1 MSYTPNF
8 FEGWM
13 ASFINTRS
21 QMWAEVDRE
30 RYGSESA
37 KAIYDQIDNLQ
48 KNIQELEKRKLDLT
62 RAMAEGKTG
71 IAKELI
77 KEAASE
83 TKRATNRQS
92 KEARDRQKVV
102 DGDLKALQS
111 RQTAIRKNGEESWQE
126 ARKYVKR
133 ADQKLTQSWDNK
145 DGRGDF
151 TTWSLDQWRIWW
163 DESFAGRGTGE
174 ESAGLSYSSLG
185 IAMKPGSTLPNE
197 GAGAGV
203 FIEYYEHLLANY
215 SDPGSE
221 FANAVANGF
230 FMGLAPRDKNGDLIY
245 KNMEEYKKAYLWDVE
260 IDSLRSDAEASAN
273 ATPIEREMSG
283 QSTTTRT
290 GIDADDIRKQT
301 DTIYYGIH
309 GKRGETEIDLA
320 IADADLSIT
329 EKKAKLKELE
339 SQLGGLGSDDRA
351 STFGRGW
358 GWSSILEPPYVT
370 YFGKTEEEIAVNKML
385 ISISNDPAKLAQLR
399 AKLREYSSVE
409 EAAQDVG
416 EQVLVKGPDAVV
428 EEIVQEDPVAKQ
440 EAEIAAATGQTQE
453 AIAGEE
459 PAETRQPV
467 TEEQL
472 RDARERAG
480 LSPVEAVADGVD
492 EALAQ
497 EDSEWL
503 MENVGTEESVNDQLS
518 QVRKTIDDLEQQMD
532 EALAAGDDETAAK
545 LAEGLKN
552 VQNLEE
558 NLVALASGF
567 EENPDKSPEEVV
579 LGIGTDAPQFIES
592 ARAATT
598 AIAENTTDPIEQDEV
613 LSRLEAMPQTV
624 GRLGRF
630 SPPGQDPD
638 RPVIDA
644 LSQGEMLAGSVPEM
658 EGTDLLANYVSATTP
673 PPKRPGASPSEDPG
687 RRVLPGPMP
696 FLMSKQVSD
705 WVAEAKEA
713 LKDGKLQLN
722 EVDLIVDL
730 DDLGPSALKELLHP
744 DNQEGNNVFFD
755 LQSMAYDQGM
765 HDEETNERLQEVLA
779 ALPNVPGGVREA
791 GLAPMESTPEQ
802 AGPSVGTRVARWHG
816 GAPPDTTPPTLEEE
830 KAEAA
835 RASQYSLQHV
845 WNIYRAMRKEEE
857 GGGDQDYISATRDA
871 LVKALAMVTPED
883 KEYLGYDPEGQEVFK
898 EMLTSLARNPGAE
911 GVARHA
917 AQLRALDD
925 RRTVQDS
932 FGPDVT
938 PEQLQAGLDQARELQ
953 MKYQSDFDVGKR
965 VGENIGRADQ
975 RLVQA
980 RMDAERYGNY
990 ADMFER
996 QLGLISQ

>member
-1 MSYTPNF
+1 
-8 FEGWM
+8 
-13 ASFINTRS
+13 
-21 QMWAEVDRE
+21 
-30 RYGSESA
+30 
-37 KAIYDQIDNLQ
+37 
-48 KNIQELEKRKLDLT
+48 
-62 RAMAEGKTG
+62 
-71 IAKELI
+71 
-77 KEAASE
+77 
-83 TKRATNRQS
+83 
-92 KEARDRQKVV
+92 
-102 DGDLKALQS
+102 
-111 RQTAIRKNGEESWQE
+111 
-126 ARKYVKR
+126 
-133 ADQKLTQSWDNK
+133 
-145 DGRGDF
+145 
-151 TTWSLDQWRIWW
+151 
-163 DESFAGRGTGE
+163 
-174 ESAGLSYSSLG
+174 
-185 IAMKPGSTLPNE
+185 
-197 GAGAGV
+197 
-203 FIEYYEHLLANY
+203 
-215 SDPGSE
+215 
-221 FANAVANGF
+221 
-230 FMGLAPRDKNGDLIY
+230 
-245 KNMEEYKKAYLWDVE
+245 
-260 IDSLRSDAEASAN
+260 
-273 ATPIEREMSG
+273 
-283 QSTTTRT
+283 
-290 GIDADDIRKQT
+290 
-301 DTIYYGIH
+301 
-309 GKRGETEIDLA
+309 
-320 IADADLSIT
+320 
-329 EKKAKLKELE
+329 
-339 SQLGGLGSDDRA
+339 
-351 STFGRGW
+351 
-358 GWSSILEPPYVT
+358 
-370 YFGKTEEEIAVNKML
+370 ML
-385 ISISNDPAKLAQLR
+385 IGISNDPAKLAQLR

-416 EQVLVKGPDAVV
+416 EQVLVEGSDAVV
-428 EEIVQEDPVAKQ
+428 EKIVQEDPVAKQ
-440 EAEIAAATGQTQE
+440 EAEIAAATGQT
-453 AIAGEE
+453 
-459 PAETRQPV
+459 PTRQPV

-532 EALAAGDDETAAK
+532 DALAAGDDETAAK
-545 LAEGLKN
+545 LAKGLKD
-552 VQNLEE
+552 VQKLEA

-579 LGIGTDAPQFIES
+579 LGIGTDAPQFIDS

-613 LSRLEAMPQTV
+613 LSRLEAMPQT
-624 GRLGRF
+624 
-630 SPPGQDPD
+630 
-638 RPVIDA
+638 A
-644 LSQGEMLAGSVPEM
+644 
-658 EGTDLLANYVSATTP
+658 
-673 PPKRPGASPSEDPG
+673 KRPGASPSEDPG
-687 RRVLPGPMP
+687 RMVLSESPAFM
-696 FLMSKQVSD
+696 MSKSVAD

-802 AGPSVGTRVARWHG
+802 AEHSVGTRVARWHG
-816 GAPPDTTPPTLEEE
+816 GKAPDTTPNTAWMDE
-830 KAEAA
+830 AETK
-835 RASQYSLQHV
+835 RAGEYSLQHV
-845 WNIYRAMRKEEE
+845 WNIYRAMRKEED

-871 LVKALAMVTPED
+871 LVKALAKVTPQD
-883 KEYLGYDPEGQEVFK
+883 KEYLGYDPDGQGVFK

-953 MKYQSDFDVGKR
+953 MKYQSDFDAGKR

-980 RMDAERYGNY
+980 RLEAERYGNY

>member
-92 KEARDRQKVV
+92 KEARERQKVV

-111 RQTAIRKNGEESWQE
+111 RQTAIRKNGQAAWQN
-126 ARKYVKR
+126 ARKYVGR
-133 ADQKLTQSWDNK
+133 ADQKLMKAWDSPQGNVRTWGPK
-145 DGRGDF
+145 DWQ
-151 TTWSLDQWRIWW
+151 TWW

-174 ESAGLSYSSLG
+174 EASGLDYSSLD
-185 IAMKPGSTLPNE
+185 IAMKEGAYFKNE

-203 FIEYYEHLLANY
+203 FIKYYEHLLAEF
-215 SDPGSE
+215 PGNQD
-221 FANAVANGF
+221 FADGYF
-230 FMGLAPRDKNGDLIY
+230 LGLAPRDKNGDLIY
-245 KNMEEYKKAYLWDVE
+245 KNMEEYKRSFLWDVE

-290 GIDADDIRKQT
+290 GIDAEDIRKQT

-339 SQLGGLGSDDRA
+339 SQLGGLGSDDRV

-370 YFGKTEEEIAVNKML
+370 YFGKTPQERAVNEML
-385 ISISNDPAKLAQLR
+385 IGISNDPAKLAQLR

-416 EQVLVKGPDAVV
+416 EQVLVEGSEAVV
-428 EEIVQEDPVAKQ
+428 EKIVQEDPVAKQ
-440 EAEIAAATGQTQE
+440 EAEAAAATGQTPG

-459 PAETRQPV
+459 PAETRRPV

-492 EALAQ
+492 EAPTQ
-497 EDSEWL
+497 
-503 MENVGTEESVNDQLS
+503 EESAWLLDNVSTKESVDDQLS
-518 QVRKTIDDLEQQMD
+518 QVRKTIDDLEQKMD
-532 EALAAGDDETAAK
+532 DALAAGDDETAAK
-545 LAEGLKN
+545 LAKALKD
-552 VQNLEE
+552 VQKLEE

-579 LGIGTDAPQFIES
+579 LGIGTDAPQFIDS

-598 AIAENTTDPIEQDEV
+598 AIAENTTDPTEQDEV
-613 LSRLEAMPQTV
+613 LSRLEAIPQTQTV
-624 GRLGRF
+624 GRFGRF

-638 RPVIDA
+638 RKVIDA
-644 LSQGEMLAGSVPEM
+644 PSRWEMELGSVPEM
-658 EGTDLLANYVSATTP
+658 EETDLLAKYVDAT
-673 PPKRPGASPSEDPG
+673 KPSPG

-713 LKDGKLQLN
+713 LKDGKLQLS

-730 DDLGPSALKELLHP
+730 DNLGPGALKEILHP
-744 DNQEGNNVFFD
+744 DNEEGNSVFYD

-765 HDEETNERLQEVLA
+765 HDDETHDRLQEVLA
-779 ALPNVPGGVREA
+779 SLPNVPGGVRSK
-791 GLAPMESTPEQ
+791 GFAPRTPMM
-802 AGPSVGTRVARWHG
+802 ADKHSVGTPIAQWHG
-816 GAPPDTTPPTLEEE
+816 GEPPDTTPNTAWMDE
-830 KAEAA
+830 AEAK
-835 RASQYSLQHV
+835 RASEYSLQHV
-845 WNIYRAMRKEEE
+845 LNIYRAMRKEED
-857 GGGDQDYISATRDA
+857 GGGDQEYISAIRDA
-871 LVKALAMVTPED
+871 LVQALPKLTAED
-883 KEYLGYDPEGQEVFK
+883 QEYLGYDSEGQRVFK
-898 EMLTSLARNPGAE
+898 EMLTSLARNPGGE
-911 GVARHA
+911 GLATHE
-917 AQLRALDD
+917 AQLRTLDD
-925 RRTVQDS
+925 RRTVQNS
-932 FGPDVT
+932 LGPDVT
-938 PEQLQAGLDQARELQ
+938 LDQLQSGLDRSKELQ
-953 MKYQSDFDVGKR
+953 MKYQSDIDAGQMVGDDNVK
-965 VGENIGRADQ
+965 A
-975 RLVQA
+975 RLN
-980 RMDAERYGNY
+980 AERYGNY

-996 QLGLISQ
+996 ELKLRSISQ